1 MFIDKARLH
10 VQAGD
15 GGRGSVSFR
24 REKFVPRGGPD
35 GGDGGKG
42 GNVYLKA
49 TNSKNTLID
58 FQYLRHFR
66 SGRGT
71 HGQGGNRT
79 GKSGNDLWIPV
90 PVGTVVYGDAGEI
103 IADLNEDGASVLVAR
118 GGRGGKGN
126 SHFATPTAQAPEFAK
141 EGEEGEAKYLNLEL
155 KLIADV
161 GLLGFPNA
169 GKSTLLSKISA
180 ARPKIASYP
189 FTTLQPVLG
198 VVTRDDHTT
207 FVVADIPG
215 LIEGASHGT
224 GLGLQFL
231 RHIERTRMLLHLV
244 DVSPNEE
251 SPVRRYQLLRK
262 ELAEYGRGLSKM
274 PQIVVATKIDQADPK
289 ALTELQK
296 YASRRGLDLI
306 EISAVTGKGV
316 QDLLQRVQGELSAVL
331 QK

>member
-10 VQAGD
+10 VQAGA

-42 GNVYLKA
+42 GDVYLKA
-49 TNSKNTLID
+49 TSSKNTLVD

-66 SGRGT
+66 SRRGT

-90 PVGTVVYGDAGEI
+90 PVGTVIYGDSGEI
-103 IADLNEDGASVLVAR
+103 IADLNEDGTSVLVAR

-126 SHFATPTAQAPEFAK
+126 SHFATPTAQAPEFAQ

-198 VVTRDDHTT
+198 VVTMDDHTT

-231 RHIERTRMLLHLV
+231 RHIERTRILLHLL

-251 SPVRRYQLLRK
+251 SPVRRYQMLRK

-274 PQIVVATKIDQADPK
+274 PQIVVATKMDQADPK
-289 ALTELQK
+289 ALSELQK
-296 YASRRGLDLI
+296 YASRRSLELI

-316 QDLLQRVQGELSAVL
+316 QDLLQRVQRELAVVL